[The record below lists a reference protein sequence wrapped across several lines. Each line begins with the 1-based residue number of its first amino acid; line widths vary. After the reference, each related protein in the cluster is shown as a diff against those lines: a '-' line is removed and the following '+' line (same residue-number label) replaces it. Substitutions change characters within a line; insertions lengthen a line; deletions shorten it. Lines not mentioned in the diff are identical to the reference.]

1 VSRHDVSV
9 GHDRRNAMLGAC
21 ATMTLPEY
29 VQGLIVRVGARR
41 KILSYEQITDM
52 SLATEAVHMMG

>member
-1 VSRHDVSV
+1 
-9 GHDRRNAMLGAC
+9 MLGAC